1 MGNKLKIGKFLPD
14 MKLNM
19 QAKRLKMSEKEN
31 FLYNIY
37 YNNIYPQ
44 LEDIEI
50 YRRTLLNKVFIQILL
65 GPVFGLLLA
74 FLDYWDKKNTLEAVL
89 IGLISTVFFVLV
101 LFLWNPNKKLFN
113 TKLKKDYFHIFIKA
127 FPEIKWWQREKEV
140 SEILPDRELINSG
153 LFSQFT
159 RRKNDDEFAGSYNGV
174 EFCVSEA
181 SLIMDDGFTK
191 PSTIFQGLI
200 IKIPF
205 NKKIAQRTIIAS
217 QKEVSPLRLI
227 ILAIILLIPTII
239 KYTKNWWIGLIAIVV
254 AALSGYTVLRLG
266 MTNKEARSDIKL
278 EDPKFSKRF
287 KVFSEDDVEARYL
300 LTPTFI
306 AKFTKLEKIMKADSV
321 KCSFY
326 DNNIMIAVNSEKD
339 FFEIGD
345 LFKNTGDISTAMKF
359 YEDVSIIFELIDYF
373 KLSIKTGI

>member
-1 MGNKLKIGKFLPD
+1 MN
-14 MKLNM
+14 
-19 QAKRLKMSEKEN
+19 EKEN
-31 FLYNIY
+31 TLYNIY

-44 LEDIEI
+44 LEDIET
-50 YRRTLLNKVFIQILL
+50 YRRTLLNKVFIQIICCPI
-65 GPVFGLLLA
+65 GGFLLA
-74 FLDYWDKKNTLEAVL
+74 FLNYLDKKNIFEAVL
-89 IGLISTVFFVLV
+89 TGLICTAFFMLA
-101 LFLWNPNKKLFN
+101 LILQNPNKKLFN

-127 FPEIKWWQREKEV
+127 FPEVKWWQREKVV

-174 EFCVSEA
+174 EFCVSET

-205 NKKIAQRTIIAS
+205 NKKIAQRTIISS

-227 ILAIILLIPTII
+227 ILAIILLIPIII
-239 KYTKNWWIGLIAIVV
+239 KYTTFETWWIVLIAIVV

-266 MTNKEARSDIKL
+266 MTNKEARSNIKL

-306 AKFTKLEKIMKADSV
+306 EKFTKLEKIMKTNSV

-326 DNNIMIAVNSEKD
+326 DNNIMIAVNSGKD

-345 LFKNTGDISTAMKF
+345 LFKNTGDISTAAKF
-359 YEDVSIIFELIDYF
+359 YEDLSIIFELIDYF
-373 KLSIKTGI
+373 KLNIKTGI